1 MDDSAGTER
10 PAGYLRARGCGLL
23 RHVPR
28 AEFAEIDA
36 RIKATAGQELV
47 IVLDTILLEVVTFV
61 GLTGSVLGVMEWS
74 YRVGR
79 GHRESHSAD
88 RGQLGTIQGA
98 ILGLLALL
106 LGFAFAGASARF
118 VERQDVIVSEANAI
132 GTAYLRA
139 DLLPTPHDQQLR
151 DVLRRYTDVR
161 IEFFEDNRLRHWSE
175 IQAETARLHAE
186 MWSIAQHSAAEQ
198 PLLAMTVLPPVNE
211 VIDLHTTRVAAM
223 RRHLPL
229 VIMALLVVCAWIAIA
244 TVGYGCGLGGQRTF
258 WATTALGLLIALVLW
273 ITFDLDYPRRGLIRI
288 NQQPILELREGLGS

>member
-1 MDDSAGTER
+1 M
-10 PAGYLRARGCGLL
+10 
-23 RHVPR
+23 
-28 AEFAEIDA
+28 
-36 RIKATAGQELV
+36 
-47 IVLDTILLEVVTFV
+47 LDTILLEVATFV
-61 GLTGSVLGVMEWS
+61 GLTASVLGVMEWS

-79 GHRESHSAD
+79 GQRESHSAD

-139 DLLPTPHDQQLR
+139 DLLPSPHDQQLR

-186 MWSIAQHSAAEQ
+186 MWSTARNGVAEQ

-229 VIMALLVVCAWIAIA
+229 VIMALLVVCAWIAVA
-244 TVGYGCGLGGQRTF
+244 SVGYGCGLGGQRTF

-288 NQQPILELREGLGS
+288 NQQPILDLREGFGS

>member
-1 MDDSAGTER
+1 M
-10 PAGYLRARGCGLL
+10 
-23 RHVPR
+23 
-28 AEFAEIDA
+28 
-36 RIKATAGQELV
+36 
-47 IVLDTILLEVVTFV
+47 LDTILLEVVTFV